1 MRRFTS
7 HAIWVLLPLFTLNY
21 CSANFGF
28 GDPGLGDGRE
38 RFSVFYSE
46 PGKDQDTMIDRKV
59 DDELVRLIDGAE
71 RYMYFSV
78 YNFNKTSVVQAV
90 LRAFQR
96 NIDVRVV
103 GDIDEFYTS
112 GYQTMYHSNINMT
125 LGNANGIQ
133 HNKFAV
139 VDDKYVFMGTGNI
152 SETDMVRNNNNW
164 YIIQNDALV
173 KLYKDEFLQMHN
185 GLFASQKRQ
194 RAASTTIILN
204 NSPLEVYFSPYQGDE
219 AMDRI
224 IALVESATTSIH
236 YMIFAHTHDELN
248 AAMIK
253 MARQRGI
260 PVYGIHDSTFVSGVS
275 EEAPKIY
282 SAGFNNSGTLQAT
295 GPFIRWDGNENTS
308 IKNNPA
314 HGGKMHCKTVLVD
327 AGTPNARMATGSFNW
342 SNNAINNN
350 DENVI
355 IVNQARVVNTIYE
368 QFKGAWGIANDMALR
383 VRLRGHTAAAGDVI
397 ISEVGWAGS
406 SDGSS
411 VDRGDD
417 FIEIFNNTN
426 NPIDLSHWAIQWG
439 TNDKRNLY
447 PVPDSHNWYY
457 ENLESCGVA
466 GYTTALPNII
476 CAGQVRLFYNK
487 KPSAFAETGADE
499 VITYNDQGAEI
510 NSSTGGSLSTEH
522 FKFSGTKNF
531 KISDASFKIR
541 LYDKAMNLID
551 EAGDGEK
558 APAGAIVDYPTGGT
572 FSTYSMERRGYNSGT
587 QRFTTQQSGRLQSAW
602 FTHPAAQPYTCSSRQ
617 DYSASAPP
625 DGCLSKSAQTFSS
638 AGYIYTAEA
647 NPQIKKV
654 QAISTSQ
661 IRVTFD
667 GNVSGAAGP
676 NNCLSTGAITIR
688 ETEDPSSLC
697 PTPGISSHSAGAN
710 SSEVILTL
718 ASAAMVSP
726 TCRYSIGANATCLD
740 SAGRRVGLI
749 MAVATAGGVSTSL
762 DGGTS
767 FTNRTTANGLGANT
781 IVSINR
787 VGATDTDLNSTVFA
801 ATASGLGISVNGT
814 LTFSNLTAGAGRLSS
829 NNVRMADAWGNY
841 YYVATD
847 AGLSISSNAGAT
859 YALSTT
865 TSGFGSN
872 DIRAVRTYGSQVFV
886 ATANG
891 LGISTNYG
899 SSFINQT
906 TANGLGSNDV
916 RSIAFSGNRF
926 FAATA
931 AGLGVSIDGGTSFS
945 NRTTASGLGSND
957 VQNVHVSGNLVLAAT
972 TGGISISTDGGTTFT
987 NRSTANGLASNN
999 VRSVSSVGDTILAAT
1014 AAGLAVSTNG
1024 GTSFTNRTT
1033 SDGLGSNDVT
1043 GVTTSGELHLNGYTS
1058 SLATAIINEVRVTGT
1073 QTAAP
1078 FGDKD
1083 WVEVKATSNGSL
1095 RGLKLYYYND
1105 EDLRLVYE
1113 LGDIYATTGSI
1124 VAIGIAQG
1132 SFVQGDRTS
1141 GTLAYPLAIQLR
1153 DTTGF
1158 DATDG
1163 TFILTYCATGE
1174 NDTVDTTRAE
1184 CNLAYKGIQDTLV
1197 YTNRD
1202 GTLTKGMVQ
1211 GPLSHFYYNLQSF
1224 WPISERPIFGL
1235 NDRTIQLAGACVAA
1249 DSTTAENTAYLCTNS
1264 GGGVSRAAA
1273 DLGTIRNAGKSAW
1286 KNYTAS
1292 TAAAPAALSPA
1303 AANTAW

>member
-1 MRRFTS
+1 
-7 HAIWVLLPLFTLNY
+7 
-21 CSANFGF
+21 
-28 GDPGLGDGRE
+28 
-38 RFSVFYSE
+38 
-46 PGKDQDTMIDRKV
+46 MIDRKV

-71 RYMYFSV
+71 RYMYLSV

-164 YIIQNDALV
+164 YIIQNDTLV
-173 KLYKDEFLQMHN
+173 KLFKEEFLQMHN

-194 RAASTTIILN
+194 RSASTTIILN

-282 SAGFNNSGTLQAT
+282 SAGFNNNGTLHTT

-368 QFKGAWGIANDMALR
+368 QWKGAWGIANDMALR
-383 VRLRGHTAAAGDVI
+383 VRLRGHTAASGDVI
-397 ISEVGWAGS
+397 ISEIGWAGS

-417 FIEIFNNTN
+417 FIEIINNSA

-457 ENLESCGVA
+457 ENMEACTGFADYL
-466 GYTTALPNII
+466 TAKPNII
-476 CAGQVRLFYNK
+476 CPGQVRLFYNK

-558 APAGAIVDYPTGGT
+558 APAGVIVDYPTGGT
-572 FSTYSMERRGYNSGT
+572 FTTYSMERRGCTTTTWPCTWPACPKCANVASG
-587 QRFTTQQSGRLQSAW
+587 SLASAW
-602 FTHPAAQPYTCSSRQ
+602 FTHPAGQPYTCSSRQ

-638 AGYIYTAEA
+638 AGYIYSAEA

-654 QAISTSQ
+654 QAISASQ

-667 GNVSGAAGP
+667 GNVSGGGAGS
-676 NNCLSTGAITIR
+676 NCL
-688 ETEDPSSLC
+688 
-697 PTPGISSHSAGAN
+697 
-710 SSEVILTL
+710 
-718 ASAAMVSP
+718 
-726 TCRYSIGANATCLD
+726 
-740 SAGRRVGLI
+740 
-749 MAVATAGGVSTSL
+749 TAGSISVTETQDTGSVCA
-762 DGGTS
+762 D
-767 FTNRTTANGLGANT
+767 TTANVPTLAN
-781 IVSINR
+781 VPVAS
-787 VGATDTDLNSTVFA
+787 LA
-801 ATASGLGISVNGT
+801 AG
-814 LTFSNLTAGAGRLSS
+814 
-829 NNVRMADAWGNY
+829 
-841 YYVATD
+841 
-847 AGLSISSNAGAT
+847 SSNAEVVVT
-859 YALSTT
+859 LSAAAM
-865 TSGFGSN
+865 SSAAC
-872 DIRAVRTYGSQVFV
+872 RYRV
-886 ATANG
+886 TANAACVD
-891 LGISTNYG
+891 ISGTR
-899 SSFINQT
+899 S
-906 TANGLGSNDV
+906 ANGS
-916 RSIAFSGNRF
+916 
-926 FAATA
+926 
-931 AGLGVSIDGGTSFS
+931 
-945 NRTTASGLGSND
+945 
-957 VQNVHVSGNLVLAAT
+957 
-972 TGGISISTDGGTTFT
+972 
-987 NRSTANGLASNN
+987 
-999 VRSVSSVGDTILAAT
+999 
-1014 AAGLAVSTNG
+1014 
-1024 GTSFTNRTT
+1024 
-1033 SDGLGSNDVT
+1033 
-1043 GVTTSGELHLNGYTS
+1043 ELHLNGYTS
-1058 SLATAIINEVRVTGT
+1058 SFATAIINEVRVTGT
-1073 QTAAP
+1073 QTASP
-1078 FGDKD
+1078 FDDKD
-1083 WVEVKATSNGSL
+1083 WVEIKATSNGTL
-1095 RGLKLYYYND
+1095 RGLKIYYYND

-1124 VAIGIAQG
+1124 LAIGVAQ
-1132 SFVQGDRTS
+1132 SAFVQGDRTS
-1141 GTLAYPLAIQLR
+1141 GTISYPLAIQLR
-1153 DTTGF
+1153 DTAGF

-1174 NDTVDTTRAE
+1174 NDTVDTGRAE
-1184 CNLAYKGIQDTLV
+1184 CSLPYKGIQDTLV

-1235 NDRTIQLAGACVAA
+1235 NDRTIQLTGACVAA

-1264 GGGVSRAAA
+1264 GGGVSRAAT
-1273 DLGTIRNAGKSAW
+1273 DLGAIRNAGKSAW

-1292 TAAAPAALSPA
+1292 TASAPAALSPA
-1303 AANTAW
+1303 AVNTAW

>member
-1 MRRFTS
+1 MRSVNLYRFLAVS
-7 HAIWVLLPLFTLNY
+7 SLFALNY

-46 PGKDQDTMIDRKV
+46 PGRDQDTMIDRKV

-71 RYMYFSV
+71 RYMYLSV

-173 KLYKDEFLQMHN
+173 KLFKEEFLQMHN

-194 RAASTTIILN
+194 RSASTTIILN
-204 NSPLEVYFSPYQGDE
+204 NSPLELYFSPYQGDE

-282 SAGFNNSGTLQAT
+282 SAGFNNDGSLHAT

-350 DENVI
+350 DENVV

-368 QFKGAWGIANDMALR
+368 QWKGAWGIANDMALR
-383 VRLRGHTAAAGDVI
+383 VVRRGHVASSGDVV
-397 ISEVGWAGS
+397 ISEIGWAGS

-417 FIEIFNNTN
+417 FIEIFNNSAA
-426 NPIDLSHWAIQWG
+426 PIDLSHWAIQWG

-457 ENLESCGVA
+457 ENLESCSGFSE
-466 GYTTALPNII
+466 YLTPKPNII
-476 CAGQVRLFYNK
+476 CPGQVRLFYNK

-510 NSSTGGSLSTEH
+510 RNSDGGSLSTEH

-558 APAGAIVDYPTGGT
+558 APAGTIVDYPAGGT
-572 FSTYSMERRGYNSGT
+572 FSTYSMERRGYSSGP

-602 FTHPAAQPYTCSSRQ
+602 FTHPAGQPYTCSSRQ
-617 DYSASAPP
+617 DYSATAPP
-625 DGCLSKSAQTFSS
+625 DGCLSKAAQTYSS
-638 AGYIYTAEA
+638 AGYIYSSEA

-667 GNVSGAAGP
+667 SNVSGGGSG
-676 NNCLSTGAITIR
+676 NNCLGAGAITVT
-688 ETEDPSSLC
+688 ETEDTGAACADTATNVPVASLA
-697 PTPGISSHSAGAN
+697 AGN
-710 SSEVILTL
+710 
-718 ASAAMVSP
+718 SAAEVVVTLSVAAMASP
-726 TCRYSIGANATCLD
+726 ACRYRVTANAACVDL
-740 SAGRRVGLI
+740 S
-749 MAVATAGGVSTSL
+749 
-762 DGGTS
+762 GTRS
-767 FTNRTTANGLGANT
+767 ANG
-781 IVSINR
+781 S
-787 VGATDTDLNSTVFA
+787 
-801 ATASGLGISVNGT
+801 
-814 LTFSNLTAGAGRLSS
+814 
-829 NNVRMADAWGNY
+829 
-841 YYVATD
+841 
-847 AGLSISSNAGAT
+847 
-859 YALSTT
+859 
-865 TSGFGSN
+865 
-872 DIRAVRTYGSQVFV
+872 
-886 ATANG
+886 
-891 LGISTNYG
+891 
-899 SSFINQT
+899 
-906 TANGLGSNDV
+906 
-916 RSIAFSGNRF
+916 
-926 FAATA
+926 
-931 AGLGVSIDGGTSFS
+931 
-945 NRTTASGLGSND
+945 
-957 VQNVHVSGNLVLAAT
+957 
-972 TGGISISTDGGTTFT
+972 
-987 NRSTANGLASNN
+987 
-999 VRSVSSVGDTILAAT
+999 
-1014 AAGLAVSTNG
+1014 
-1024 GTSFTNRTT
+1024 
-1033 SDGLGSNDVT
+1033 
-1043 GVTTSGELHLNGYTS
+1043 ELHLNGYTS

-1078 FGDKD
+1078 FGTAD
-1083 WVEVKATSNGSL
+1083 WAEIKATSNGSL
-1095 RGLKLYYYND
+1095 RGLKLYYYNE

-1113 LGDIYATTGSI
+1113 LGDIYATSGSI
-1124 VAIGIAQG
+1124 VAIGVAQG
-1132 SFVQGDRTS
+1132 AFVQGDRTS
-1141 GTLAYPLAIQLR
+1141 GTLSYPLAIQVR
-1153 DTTGF
+1153 DTAGF

-1174 NDTVDTTRAE
+1174 NDTVDTTRTE
-1184 CNLAYKGIQDTLV
+1184 CNLPYKGIQDAV
-1197 YTNRD
+1197 YYSDRD
-1202 GTLTKGMVQ
+1202 GSLTKLMVQ
-1211 GPLSHFYYNLQSF
+1211 GPLTHFYYNLQSF
-1224 WPISERPIFGL
+1224 WPMAERPIFGL
-1235 NDRTIQLAGACVAA
+1235 NDRTIQLTGACIAA
-1249 DSTTAENTAYLCTNS
+1249 DSTTAENTAYLCSNS
-1264 GGGVSRAAA
+1264 GGGISRAAA
-1273 DLGTIRNAGKSAW
+1273 DLGAVRNAGKSAW

-1292 TAAAPAALSPA
+1292 TASAPAALSPA
-1303 AANTAW
+1303 ATNTAW